1 LALRVARMLFNPS
14 YDRPALP
21 MTSRGTAAA
30 IIAAAS
36 ALVLTAVLALFAV
49 HRTTAPVQSGLIDGP
64 YARLL
69 AESVNLGPVS
79 AGGVQ
84 VTAALQRSAEPVL
97 LTGWAR
103 DHDLVV
109 RWRAGDDWAVVEGSP
124 SAVASAFGVSMRQYR
139 IQRGA
144 DSGRVFYASPQQPA
158 VPPQARDE
166 VSGMGR
172 ILSYTPT
179 SEHRPPLPR
188 DVPDGGLTPS
198 QLLRAY
204 NATPLVEKGFTGRG
218 RTVLVFGFDGFAQE
232 DMDTFADTFGLPRFT
247 PEVIG
252 GMPERRRGEANMDLQ
267 VIHGIV
273 PDAKLVL
280 VNARS
285 TASNDKSGG
294 AFEKLGRL
302 MESMDDRFP
311 GAIWS
316 FSIGWGCDRLFTAAD
331 FAPVRAALT
340 KALRNGTTAFNA
352 TGDLAGL
359 ECKGG
364 QRWSSPPSPDD
375 IGVDAVA
382 SLPEMV
388 AVGGTKLSTDAEG
401 NWLDEQAWYNVPLT
415 QGTAGGASTLFER
428 PAWQTVGLGSEL
440 PDRRLVPDISAVS
453 DPFTGVRI
461 VFEQQQTVGGG
472 TSQAAPIL
480 AGLATLMNEELAA
493 SGAEPLGD
501 VNPVLYHVA
510 KSQKPAA
517 FRDISFGGNAVDQS
531 GTSGYD
537 MVTGLGTPNVENLVK
552 NILLVRA
559 GS

>member
-1 LALRVARMLFNPS
+1 MIVAAATTLVMIAALMLF
-14 YDRPALP
+14 
-21 MTSRGTAAA
+21 T
-30 IIAAAS
+30 
-36 ALVLTAVLALFAV
+36 V
-49 HRTTAPVQSGLIDGP
+49 HRTTAPVASAPVGGP

-69 AESVNLGPVS
+69 AESVDLGPVDS
-79 AGGVQ
+79 ETVQ
-84 VTAALQRSAEPVL
+84 LTAALNRTGEPVL

-103 DHDLVV
+103 DHGLSV
-109 RWRAGDDWAVVEGSP
+109 RWRHGDDWAVVRGA
-124 SAVASAFGVSMRQYR
+124 SAAVSSAFGVSVRQYR
-139 IQRGA
+139 VHGGA
-144 DSGRVFYASPQQPA
+144 DSGRVFYASPQQPGIPA
-158 VPPQARDE
+158 EVRDE
-166 VSGMGR
+166 VTGLGR
-172 ILSYTPT
+172 ILSYTPIR
-179 SEHRPPLPR
+179 EHRPTLPR
-188 DVPDGGLTPS
+188 DVPDGGLAPS

-204 NATPLVEKGFTGRG
+204 NATPLVEEGFTGRG
-218 RTVLVFGFDGFAQE
+218 KTVLVFAFDGFLQQ
-232 DMDTFADTFGLPRFT
+232 DMDSFADTFGLPRFT

-252 GMPERRRGEANMDLQ
+252 GMPANRSGEANMDLQ

-285 TASNDKSGG
+285 TVSNDSSGG

-331 FAPVRAALT
+331 FAPVR
-340 KALRNGTTAFNA
+340 TA
-352 TGDLAGL
+352 DLAGL

-388 AVGGTKLSTDAEG
+388 AVGGTKLSTDPQG
-401 NWLDEQAWYNVPLT
+401 VWLDEQAWYNVPLT

-428 PAWQTVGLGSEL
+428 PAWQNVGLGSEL
-440 PDRRLVPDISAVS
+440 PNRRLVPDISAVS

-480 AGLATLMNEELAA
+480 AGLATLMNQKLDA
-493 SGAEPLGD
+493 SGAKPLGD
-501 VNPVLYHVA
+501 LNPALYRVA
-510 KSQKPAA
+510 KSQKLPA

-537 MVTGLGTPNVENLVK
+537 MVTGLGSPNIENLVK
-552 NILLVRA
+552 NILLIQA
-559 GS
+559 GT